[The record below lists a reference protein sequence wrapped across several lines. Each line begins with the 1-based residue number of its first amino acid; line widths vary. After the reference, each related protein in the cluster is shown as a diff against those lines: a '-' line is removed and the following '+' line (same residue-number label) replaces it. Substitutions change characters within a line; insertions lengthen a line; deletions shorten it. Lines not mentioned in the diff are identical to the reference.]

1 MPSCSNRSSTAC
13 AMACIDPADCTGD
26 LPWQGRSTP
35 ANGMPGG
42 NCSTNGRQDAWSA
55 PKPCNSSTGTLPCRH
70 QWRCSLG
77 LVSAAPG
84 DDAEVAGTSRPTMR
98 PPGPLPLSLSKSTP
112 RSRARLRASGV
123 ARKDA
128 PSDRNGSCAAVPT
141 MGSGGDI
148 AVAWPGSGTAAV
160 AGVPGGWGGG
170 GGGGGALDPR
180 SAGRPDPGDPLTHRH
195 RHTDRAID
203 AVDHAARRSLH
214 LHRRLVGLDVEQH
227 LALAHMIAVLHVPAG
242 DFALGHIHVDT
253 GQDDFGGHAQAL
265 PRTVCCTA
273 ATMSGTWGTA
283 ARSRSGLYGNGQSA
297 PPRRKMGASRR

>member
-160 AGVPGGWGGG
+160 PAVP
-170 GGGGGALDPR
+170 PP
-180 SAGRPDPGDPLTHRH
+180 SPPPTPP
-195 RHTDRAID
+195 HTPPPPP
-203 AVDHAARRSLH
+203 
-214 LHRRLVGLDVEQH
+214 LHRRLVGLDVEQP
-227 LALAHMIAVLHVPAG
+227 LALAHLIAVLHVPAG

-253 GQDDFGGHAQAL
+253 GQDDFGGHAQAP